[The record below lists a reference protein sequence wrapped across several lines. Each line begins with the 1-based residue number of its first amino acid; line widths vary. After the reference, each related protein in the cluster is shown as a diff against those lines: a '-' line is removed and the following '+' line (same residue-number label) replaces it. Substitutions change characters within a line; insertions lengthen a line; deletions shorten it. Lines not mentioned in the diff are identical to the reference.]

1 MSRRPK
7 PTAIR
12 KLEGNVGHHRALP
25 GEEPKPQIGKPEM
38 PKGMGTAAKR
48 HWRRYV
54 HNLML
59 LNVLTVVD
67 GQALEQA
74 CRCAALAEKYGN
86 AVNAEPIIDVPI
98 FDEKG
103 SIVAWQKQP
112 NKLLP
117 AYLAT
122 SKTMK
127 AFQIEFGLTPASR
140 VKLRVEKKPDDAE
153 QELPTKENT
162 VLPGEEKIDLSSIDE
177 TLIQ

>member
-1 MSRRPK
+1 M
-7 PTAIR
+7 
-12 KLEGNVGHHRALP
+12 
-25 GEEPKPQIGKPEM
+25 
-38 PKGMGTAAKR
+38 
-48 HWRRYV
+48 
-54 HNLML
+54 
-59 LNVLTVVD
+59 
-67 GQALEQA
+67 
-74 CRCAALAEKYGN
+74 
-86 AVNAEPIIDVPI
+86 PI

-140 VKLRVEKKPDDAE
+140 VKLRVEKKPDAD
-153 QELPTKENT
+153 QELPSKEET

-177 TLIQ
+177 TTVN

>member
-12 KLEGNVGHHRALP
+12 KLEGDAGHHRKLP
-25 GEEPKPQIGKPEM
+25 GEEPKPQVGKPEM

-86 AVNAEPIIDVPI
+86 AVNDEPIIDVPI
-98 FDEKG
+98 FDNEGK
-103 SIVAWQKQP
+103 IVAWQKQP

-140 VKLRVEKKPDDAE
+140 VKLRVEKKPDAD
-153 QELPTKENT
+153 QELPSREETT
-162 VLPGEEKIDLSSIDE
+162 LPSEEMDLSSIDE
-177 TLIQ
+177 NLVVN